1 MLDTVYKHFET
12 VARGI
17 KQDLKNKGFVVPIKN
32 RDGSISVDN
41 YTIYKNKLGFY
52 EIKNAIGDTVVDY
65 INLPQ
70 TAALI
75 ANNLALGKWVDD
87 RILDLDRQYG
97 YSLFKE
103 QQAKR
108 IIDNRKDWDRVDI
121 MQTKLSIHSQKKIS
135 AKNSIMFSFEKL
147 RNVR

>member
-1 MLDTVYKHFET
+1 MLDKVYKHFET

-17 KQDLKNKGFVVPIKN
+17 KQDLKNKGFVIPIKN

-52 EIKNAIGDTVVDY
+52 EIENAIGDTVVDY

-70 TAALI
+70 TAALL

-87 RILDLDRQYG
+87 RILDLDRQYV